1 MKTNYYIYKIEAVD
15 GQVETEILK
24 RLPKT
29 GNMKP
34 KKIILATFI
43 TMLLTGGCDK
53 SSETSKEPEVPLV
66 PINLT
71 MSMTKATAYGFESGD
86 SVGLYV
92 VNAPARLKS
101 TGNQYDNALLKLE
114 NSVWTPETPLYYK
127 DNVTET
133 DFYAY
138 YPYLGEIKSVV
149 SVDFAL
155 KTDQSVMANYK
166 SSDLLWGKTTGV
178 IPSEN
183 KVSLKVSH
191 LTSRVN
197 VVLKAGA
204 GWTSD
209 ELKSAEVS
217 LTGLKAAALA
227 NFSDGKLNATFGSTK
242 DIKMF
247 NNGDCTFKA
256 IVIPQTVSA
265 SEFVKIT
272 VGTNEYTL
280 KTSIALVAGMEHT
293 CTVTVNKTGGSFS
306 VEIGGWETDN
316 TDHGGSVN

>member
-1 MKTNYYIYKIEAVD
+1 MKLNT
-15 GQVETEILK
+15 
-24 RLPKT
+24 
-29 GNMKP
+29 

-43 TMLLTGGCDK
+43 TMLLSGGCDK
-53 SSETSKEPEVPLV
+53 SVETPKEPEVPLV

-71 MSMTKATAYGFESGD
+71 MSMTKAMETGFENGD
-86 SVGLYV
+86 EVGLYV
-92 VNAPARLKS
+92 VTSPAKLKS
-101 TGNQYDNALLKLE
+101 TGNQYDNAHLKLDK
-114 NSVWTPETPLYYK
+114 SVWTPDTTLYYK

-138 YPYLGEIKSVV
+138 YPYMSEIKSVV
-149 SVDFAL
+149 SVNFAV
-155 KTDQSVMANYK
+155 KTDQSTLEGYN
-166 SSDLLWGKTTGV
+166 SSDLLWGMTTGV

-183 KVSLKVSH
+183 TVSLKLSH

-209 ELKSAEVS
+209 EMKSAEVR
-217 LTGLKAAALA
+217 LCGLKAEALA
-227 NFSDGKLNATFGSTK
+227 NFSEGKLNATFGSTK
-242 DIKMF
+242 DIAMY

-256 IVIPQTVSA
+256 IVIPQTVNTT
-265 SEFVKIT
+265 ELVKISI
-272 VGTNEYTL
+272 GSSEYAL
-280 KTSIALVAGMEHT
+280 KTGIELKAGMEHT

-316 TDHGGSVN
+316 VDHGGSVN

>member
-1 MKTNYYIYKIEAVD
+1 
-15 GQVETEILK
+15 
-24 RLPKT
+24 
-29 GNMKP
+29 MKP
-34 KKIILATFI
+34 RKIILATFI
-43 TMLLTGGCDK
+43 TMLSLVGCDN
-53 SSETSKEPEVPLV
+53 SSDAPERPEVPLV

-71 MSMTKATAYGFESGD
+71 MSVTKATETGFENGD

-92 VNAPARLKS
+92 VNAPEKLKS
-101 TGNQYDNALLKLE
+101 KGNQYDNAPLKLDKSAWE
-114 NSVWTPETPLYYK
+114 PETPLYYK

-138 YPYLGEIKSVV
+138 YPFMRDIKSVV
-149 SVDFAL
+149 SVDFTL
-155 KTDQSVMANYK
+155 KTDQRTEEDYK

-178 IPSEN
+178 IPSED
-183 KVSLKVSH
+183 KVALKLYH

-204 GWTSD
+204 GWTAD
-209 ELKSAEVS
+209 ELKSAEVR
-217 LTGLKAAALA
+217 LTGLKTKALA
-227 NFSDGKLNATFGSTK
+227 NFSAGTLNATFGSINEIT
-242 DIKMF
+242 MF

-256 IVIPQTVSA
+256 IVIPQNVSA
-265 SEFVKIT
+265 SDFVKIS

-280 KTSIALVAGMEHT
+280 KTSIDLVAGKEHT

-316 TDHGGSVN
+316 VDHGGSVN